1 MCVCICAFSIEED
14 FVTWTEGF
22 WPAACQQFGID
33 TSKQL
38 GDVREYSL
46 TLLSDPAPERVFVG
60 EPHRLG
66 SFANQ
71 KP

>member
-1 MCVCICAFSIEED
+1 MEED
-14 FVTWTEGF
+14 FVTWTEGL
-22 WPAACQQFGID
+22 WPAVCLKFGID
-33 TSKQL
+33 TTQQT
-38 GDVREYSL
+38 GNMREYSL
-46 TLLSDPAPERVFVG
+46 LEPTDVPPERVFAG